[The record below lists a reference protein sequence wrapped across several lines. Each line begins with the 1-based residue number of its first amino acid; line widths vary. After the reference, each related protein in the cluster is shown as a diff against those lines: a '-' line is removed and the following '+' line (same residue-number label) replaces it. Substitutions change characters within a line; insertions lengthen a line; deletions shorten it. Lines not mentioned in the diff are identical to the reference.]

1 MANDLIHYAVS
12 QHAVVCIAQN
22 KLAEAAAL
30 YAWLVERHPADM
42 QSRVAL
48 AFALVGLDRPEEAAG
63 ALPSM
68 EHLAMPAVQ
77 YVMGRIYA
85 TRGDPRAVAAFE
97 RFLALRDSA
106 SMSSTVHGSAVARP
120 AASHRATP

>member
-30 YAWLVERHPADM
+30 YAWLVERHPADI

-48 AFALVGLDRPEEAAG
+48 AFALVGLNRPEEAAA

-68 EHLAMPAVQ
+68 EHLAVPAVQ

-85 TRGDPRAVAAFE
+85 TRGDSRAVTAFE
-97 RFLALRDSA
+97 RFLVLRDRASA
-106 SMSSTVHGSAVARP
+106 SSTGHTSAVTRP
-120 AASHRATP
+120 ATSH